1 MISSKTPGN
10 DGLSSEFYK
19 AFWSELRTPLLL
31 SYKSFL
37 SGELNITQ
45 KQAVTKL
52 IEKKDKDKR
61 LIKFWMPI
69 SLLNIDAKIIS
80 KVLTKRINFFK
91 STAYKDKII
100 ISEGGRLISDNLKI
114 MDLFKIGIEK
124 AISFNVRYRE
134 SF

>member
-1 MISSKTPGN
+1 
-10 DGLSSEFYK
+10 
-19 AFWSELRTPLLL
+19 
-31 SYKSFL
+31 
-37 SGELNITQ
+37 
-45 KQAVTKL
+45 
-52 IEKKDKDKR
+52 
-61 LIKFWMPI
+61 MPI